1 LTIVEDGYTYKYN
14 FYGGLPML
22 MKVFNKGQVVI
33 PNALRKELGI
43 EPGDMLDVAIDKDA
57 RAIRLKKPAGMKAH
71 SLAGS
76 LAKYNRR
83 NKFPTKIE
91 IKTALAKGL
100 AREK

>member
-1 LTIVEDGYTYKYN
+1 
-14 FYGGLPML
+14 
-22 MKVFNKGQVVI
+22 
-33 PNALRKELGI
+33 LGI

-76 LAKYNRR
+76 LAKYNRK
-83 NKFPTKIE
+83 KFPTKIE